1 MENKLEHELIGSPYF
16 IRSSDE
22 ENFDVVKTVFSNQ
35 REGSW
40 SYSFDE
46 QEKLILGRDI
56 MEVPTRGLILA
67 IENPMVQKNGI
78 DIALSFIGECRKFAK
93 LSLCDY
99 FSTELTNGK
108 YISQG
113 INNRYSIVRP
123 RLFRKI
129 IDN

>member
-35 REGSW
+35 GERYW
-40 SYSFDE
+40 NYSFDE
-46 QEKLILGRDI
+46 QKKLILGRDI
-56 MEVPTRGLILA
+56 IEVPTRGLILA
-67 IENPMVQKNGI
+67 IEMSCVKKNVI
-78 DIALSFIGECRKFAK
+78 DVALSFIGECRKFAK

-99 FSTELTNGK
+99 FSTELINNK
-108 YISQG
+108 YTALE